1 MTPARYG
8 GCPPEVGTVE
18 APLLRPID
26 QNGHDGL
33 TGAIGWV
40 RNRSSS
46 VEVLTMPTPSA
57 RDNRWP
63 PLPLAA
69 WQDTY
74 TTLHRWTQIVGKT
87 RLAFAP
93 MQNHWWQVA
102 LYVTA
107 RGLGT
112 SPMPFSDGDFE
123 VEFDFVDHALTVRTT
138 GGRTASMPL
147 GPQSVEAFYRRYLET
162 LASLSIRP
170 KIWPVPAEMPDTL
183 RFTDDREHASYDA
196 DAAHRCWLALVQADR
211 VLKQFRGR
219 FLGKSSPSHFWW
231 GAFDLACTVSPVV
244 PRRRIRAACR
254 TSPTAS
260 REKRTRTSASAPAGG
275 LARQDPRPRAGVLRL
290 RVSRTGR
297 MSGRSHRPGRW
308 PLRPRDARVDP
319 ALRRRAHRN
328 RPRCPSAR
336 VPPEHLRS
344 GRDAGRLGPGGART
358 RRQ

>member
-1 MTPARYG
+1 
-8 GCPPEVGTVE
+8 
-18 APLLRPID
+18 
-26 QNGHDGL
+26 
-33 TGAIGWV
+33 
-40 RNRSSS
+40 
-46 VEVLTMPTPSA
+46 MPTPSA

-162 LASLSIRP
+162 LAALSIRP

-231 GAFDLACTVSPVV
+231 GAFDLACTRFSGRPAPPHPGGLPNLPDRITREAYSHECISAGWWPGAPGSPIPEPVFYAYAY
-244 PRRRIRAACR
+244 PEPAGCPDARIAPAAGRYDLEMHEWILPYDAVRTATDPDALLLEFLQSTYEAAATLGGWDRAALER
-254 TSPTAS
+254 ADNS
-260 REKRTRTSASAPAGG
+260 R
-275 LARQDPRPRAGVLRL
+275 
-290 RVSRTGR
+290 
-297 MSGRSHRPGRW
+297 
-308 PLRPRDARVDP
+308 
-319 ALRRRAHRN
+319 
-328 RPRCPSAR
+328 
-336 VPPEHLRS
+336 
-344 GRDAGRLGPGGART
+344 
-358 RRQ
+358 